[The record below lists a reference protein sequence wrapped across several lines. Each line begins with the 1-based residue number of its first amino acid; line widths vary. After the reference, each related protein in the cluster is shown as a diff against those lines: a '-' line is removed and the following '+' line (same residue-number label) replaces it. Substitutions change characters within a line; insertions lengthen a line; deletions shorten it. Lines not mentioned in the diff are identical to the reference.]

1 MPLEPLN
8 PASAAAPV
16 PPEPTPVA
24 PTPSGRPADAQAIVR
39 RLDWLFR
46 NAPSTPAMQ
55 QLRDIVQRFRLGG
68 RP

>member
-8 PASAAAPV
+8 PATTAAPV
-16 PPEPTPVA
+16 PLSLTIATPT
-24 PTPSGRPADAQAIVR
+24 SSSEPADAQAIVR

-46 NAPSTPAMQ
+46 NAPPTSAMQ
-55 QLRDIVQRFRLGG
+55 QLRDIVQRYRLEA

>member
-1 MPLEPLN
+1 MPPEPLN

-16 PPEPTPVA
+16 PPKPTSAASTSSVE
-24 PTPSGRPADAQAIVR
+24 PADAQAIVQ

-46 NAPSTPAMQ
+46 NVPSTPAMQ
-55 QLRDIVQRFRLGG
+55 QLRDIVQRYRLGG